1 MAFVSVHMHVHAC
14 TQRHACMIRI
24 LGTVLG
30 RSGHMKNWGG
40 IDIREL
46 SRVILP
52 EVKAPPV
59 LGEVFQKMRTKCK
72 A

>member
-1 MAFVSVHMHVHAC
+1 MAYILIYINCVCAC
-14 TQRHACMIRI
+14 MYTHRHACMIRI

-59 LGEVFQKMRTKCK
+59 FGEVFQK
-72 A
+72 